1 MARRRK
7 GTGSVRRLERGKY
20 EVRFTVPAT
29 ANRPAQRKTRVVHG
43 TERDAERV
51 LDRMRAEA
59 EADDA
64 GADRIAPRDGYR
76 LDTYVER
83 VWLPHM
89 RLRVEEGDRLRARTL
104 DGYVQVWEARV
115 KPSLGHRRLSELRA
129 PDATLLVA
137 ELREHRTQSGN
148 PLSPATLK
156 RAVFVLTS
164 VVAFAESD
172 EGGQVCPVGTAAS
185 MKPRLPDARPKRPRI
200 GQDEVARVLDVLLAD
215 ARQEAPP
222 AAVLP
227 ALLVVSLGVR
237 RGEACGALRSAWD
250 SERKTLDITVSLT
263 ELRNGT
269 LVPGEPKTEN
279 GARRLPV
286 SSEVAGVIEDFLR
299 RRPFGTYL
307 AEPEKAALGT
317 PVRPSRMSS
326 YLRGAARRAGVSEAA
341 EGAHAYRRAAA
352 DRLLA
357 GGVDHLL
364 VGRYLGHGSARL
376 VDEVYAGDQAER
388 VVALGDILALPAR
401 PIREAGEDQE
411 AV

>member
-1 MARRRK
+1 M
-7 GTGSVRRLERGKY
+7 
-20 EVRFTVPAT
+20 
-29 ANRPAQRKTRVVHG
+29 
-43 TERDAERV
+43 
-51 LDRMRAEA
+51 
-59 EADDA
+59 
-64 GADRIAPRDGYR
+64 APRDGYR

-89 RLRVEEGDRLRARTL
+89 RARVEEGDRLRPRTL
-104 DGYVQVWEARV
+104 DEYEKVWSARV
-115 KPSLGHRRLSELRA
+115 RPVLGHRRLSELRA
-129 PDATLLVA
+129 PDATLLIA

-156 RAVFVLTS
+156 RALFVLTS
-164 VVAFAESD
+164 IVAFAESD

-200 GQDEVARVLDVLLAD
+200 SQDEVRRVMDVLLAD
-215 ARQEAPP
+215 ARQAEPP

-237 RGEACGALRSAWD
+237 RGEACGALRSAWGA
-250 SERKTLDITVSLT
+250 ERRALDITVSLT
-263 ELRNGT
+263 EFSDGT
-269 LVPGEPKTEN
+269 LVPGEPKTQN
-279 GARRLPV
+279 GVRRLPV
-286 SSEVAGVIEDFLR
+286 PVEVAEVIDAFLA
-299 RRPFGTYL
+299 RRPFSVYL
-307 AEPEKAALGT
+307 AEPTKASLGT
-317 PVRPSRMSS
+317 PVRPSRLST

-376 VDEVYAGDQAER
+376 VDEVYAGDQADR
-388 VVALGDILALPAR
+388 VVALADVLALPVR
-401 PIREAGEDQE
+401 NE